1 MKSGSYSLDFRDFP
15 KVSEMRKSKWSI
27 LVLVILIL
35 VLTTQEFS
43 FVSAQSRTVY
53 GSVYSTSTGRP
64 LVATVTVTSCGH
76 TQTASTLSDG
86 SWQMALDSGISGRIT
101 FSAAGYES
109 QAFQIGLN
117 AQWFDA
123 GGVISLRPST

>member
-1 MKSGSYSLDFRDFP
+1 
-15 KVSEMRKSKWSI
+15 MRKSKWSI
-27 LVLVILIL
+27 SVLVILIL

-53 GSVYSTSTGRP
+53 GGVHSASTGRP
-64 LVATVTVTSCGH
+64 LAATVTVTSCGY
-76 TQTASTLSDG
+76 TQTVSTLSDG
-86 SWQMALDSGISGRIT
+86 SWQMALANGVFGRIT
-101 FSAAGYES
+101 FSAAGYEG

-123 GGVISLRPST
+123 GGVVSLRPST